1 MALVIDKIV
10 EDSLNCKQER
20 PASLESLVFSI
31 DGYQVY
37 GTALIP
43 SGEKEQVYPCVILC
57 HGFPGFASTFDIAQ
71 NLRRTGLVVI
81 IFPIAETGEVRGII
95 LFPGPSMMLFV

>member
-37 GTALIP
+37 GTVLIP
-43 SGEKEQVYPCVILC
+43 VEKRNRCIPV
-57 HGFPGFASTFDIAQ
+57 
-71 NLRRTGLVVI
+71 
-81 IFPIAETGEVRGII
+81 
-95 LFPGPSMMLFV
+95 

>member
-37 GTALIP
+37 VWDGLDTRWRKGTGV
-43 SGEKEQVYPCVILC
+43 SLC
-57 HGFPGFASTFDIAQ
+57 HTLSWISRVCIHF
-71 NLRRTGLVVI
+71 
-81 IFPIAETGEVRGII
+81 
-95 LFPGPSMMLFV
+95 

>member
-43 SGEKEQVYPCVILC
+43 GGEKEHTLSWISRVCI
-57 HGFPGFASTFDIAQ
+57 HF
-71 NLRRTGLVVI
+71 
-81 IFPIAETGEVRGII
+81 
-95 LFPGPSMMLFV
+95 